1 MMRKRRMMAVTSW
14 CLMSRQS
21 RIGSRRLTSLRRHFS
36 PIFIPQYFLL
46 SLSWFSSNFCGLKT
60 FCDFCSP
67 SISYSLLFQIPLNDY
82 LYFAILPLFYFNAPA
97 QDFPAISIIYG
108 APPQYP
114 SLHFLIL
121 LFFSLFY
128 ICPFFSSFVSY
139 ICFFLVWG
147 RKFWLPVPSVPGLS
161 CIIQLNR

>member
-67 SISYSLLFQIPLNDY
+67 SISYSLLFQIPPNDY
-82 LYFAILPLFYFNAPA
+82 LYLAILPLFYFYA
-97 QDFPAISIIYG
+97 QPKIFLQFPLYMGLLLNIHRY
-108 APPQYP
+108 
-114 SLHFLIL
+114 IL
-121 LFFSLFY
+121 LFFSLFL
-128 ICPFFSSFVSY
+128 CPFLSSFVSY

-147 RKFWLPVPSVPGLS
+147 RKFWLPVPSVAGLS